1 MKAEDFKEKVLGVML
16 DINDEFPTGWNS
28 DEVYR
33 EAELRGLDT
42 KRIGIYLPNLFK
54 TLKSM
59 GIIEKSNQFRL
70 SRRKGNSSSPLPLW
84 KRVDN

>member
-1 MKAEDFKEKVLGVML
+1 MNAEDFKEQVLGVML
-16 DINDEFPTGWNS
+16 DLNDEMPLWCA
-28 DEVYR
+28 DDVYR
-33 EAELRGLDT
+33 MAEVRGLDT

-59 GIIEKSNQFRL
+59 GLIEKSNQFRL

-84 KRVDN
+84 RASR